1 MQVEFRT
8 KKLRECYQE
17 SKKSVKEWGDKVARR
32 YVERVNILK
41 VAKSADDLYKIAP
54 LRFHALKGKKE
65 GQYSLILVDRW
76 RLVITFVD
84 EAKTIVRIG
93 EVSKHYGD

>member
-8 KKLRECYQE
+8 RKLRECYQE
-17 SKKSVKEWGDKVARR
+17 SKKAVKEWGDKVARR
-32 YVERVNILK
+32 YVERVNVLK
-41 VAKSADDLYKIAP
+41 VTRSADDLYKIAP

-65 GQYSLILVDRW
+65 GQYSLTLIDRW
-76 RLVITFVD
+76 RLVTTFVD
-84 EAKTIVRIG
+84 DAKTIVRIE

>member
-1 MQVEFRT
+1 MQVQFRT
-8 KKLRECYQE
+8 KKLRECYEE
-17 SKKSVKEWGDKVARR
+17 SKRAFQEWGDKVTRR

-41 VAKSADDLYKIAP
+41 AAKSRDDLYKIAP

-65 GQYSLILVDRW
+65 GQYALTLIDRW

-84 EAKTIVRIG
+84 EAKTIVRIE